1 MVDIGAECSLVHG
14 KPEKLNGHSA
24 YIEGYGGQNIE
35 VKAVSLPLEI
45 GWLSVQVYTVYMSPF
60 PEYIL
65 GVDVLKGLVLRISVG
80 EFHLQVRVV
89 KAVMRG
95 YAKHPP

>member
-45 GWLSVQVYTVYMSPF
+45 GWLSVQVYTVYMSPVL
-60 PEYIL
+60 EYIL
-65 GVDVLKGLVLRISVG
+65 EIEILQGLVLWTSVG
-80 EFHLQVRVV
+80 EFHLQCVL
-89 KAVMRG
+89 
-95 YAKHPP
+95 

>member
-1 MVDIGAECSLVHG
+1 MELAIHWSLTSVQRVMVDIGAECSLVHG

-45 GWLSVQVYTVYMSPF
+45 G
-60 PEYIL
+60 
-65 GVDVLKGLVLRISVG
+65 
-80 EFHLQVRVV
+80 
-89 KAVMRG
+89 
-95 YAKHPP
+95 